1 MKGIS
6 IYLKQGFVLW
16 WLLINQVPI
25 SVFGQG
31 SLEIVSHTKKGGI
44 SYGIN
49 VDEEYAFVTNNNGVY
64 VFDIKN
70 PRNPAL
76 VSKINTGV
84 TFGIDIQDDQA
95 FIIGGDKLRIVNI
108 IKPEKPIVIKEL
120 CFKEY
125 SQSLIAEDTYLYIAN
140 ERGLD
145 IFDISDPNQIRN
157 ISHFGDTWY
166 RTVVI
171 KKDIAYLANYKSGVE
186 VIDISDPTGP
196 QRIAAVSDTERAVN
210 LHVHNDF
217 LFVARSNLGISILD
231 ISIKESPKFIS
242 SFCDNDDGE
251 AKDVWGDEE
260 YIFIQDGFG
269 VEVIDI
275 SNPSNPFEICENR
288 NSGGHEIFSDGD
300 FVYVATGRKGMIV
313 LQLQRN

>member
-6 IYLKQGFVLW
+6 VYLKQAFVIW
-16 WLLINQVPI
+16 GLLLSQVPI
-25 SVFGQG
+25 FVFGQG
-31 SLEIVSHTKKGGI
+31 SLDIVSHTKKGGV
-44 SYGIN
+44 SYGIC

-64 VFDIKN
+64 VFDINN
-70 PRNPAL
+70 PRNPTL

-84 TFGIDIQDDQA
+84 TFGIDMQDDQA

-108 IKPEKPIVIKEL
+108 IEPANPIIIKEL
-120 CFKEY
+120 CYEEY

-145 IFDISDPNQIRN
+145 ILDISDANQIRN
-157 ISHFGDTWY
+157 ISHFGDSWY

-171 KKDIAYLANYKSGVE
+171 KEGIAYLANYNSGVE
-186 VIDISDPTGP
+186 VIDVSDPTRP
-196 QRIAAVSDTERAVN
+196 KRIATVSGTERAVN
-210 LHVHNDF
+210 LHVHSDF

-275 SNPSNPFEICENR
+275 SDPSKPFEICENR
-288 NSGGHEIFSDGD
+288 KSGGHEIFYDGD

-313 LQLQRN
+313 LQLQGI